1 MTLASAAILLFL
13 IMDPF
18 GNMVTFNAVLGG
30 LEQRRRI
37 VIILRESLIAFAIL
51 LLFLYTG
58 KWVLAFLGLRE
69 ATLSIS
75 GGIILFLIA
84 LGMVF
89 PRKSVMGPEPA
100 APDEEPSEPL
110 VVPLAIPLIAGPSC
124 IAALLL
130 MASKQPDQMAQWAL
144 ALTLSWLAS
153 TIILTASVPLFRFLG
168 RRGSAAIERLMGMLL
183 VMIAVQMFLDGIKVY
198 LGQ

>member
-18 GNMVTFNAVLGG
+18 GNMVTFNSLLSG
-30 LEQRRRI
+30 LEARRR
-37 VIILRESLIAFAIL
+37 VVVILRESLIAFAIL
-51 LLFLYTG
+51 SLFLFTG
-58 KWVLAFLGLRE
+58 KWVLAILGLRE

-89 PRKSVMGPEPA
+89 PRKSVMAPEPSEQ
-100 APDEEPSEPL
+100 EEGEPL

-130 MASKQPDQMAQWAL
+130 MASKEPEKMSQWMI
-144 ALTLSWLAS
+144 ALTLAWLAS

-183 VMIAVQMFLDGIKVY
+183 VMIAVQMFLDGVKAY
-198 LGQ
+198 LA

>member
-1 MTLASAAILLFL
+1 MTLASASILLFL

-18 GNMVTFNAVLGG
+18 GNMVTFHAL
-30 LEQRRRI
+30 LEGIPMRRR
-37 VIILRESLIAFAIL
+37 VVVILRESVIAYGIL
-51 LLFLYTG
+51 LLFLFTG
-58 KWVLAFLGLRE
+58 QWVLTFLGLRE

-89 PRKSVMGPEPA
+89 PRKSVMTVDPA
-100 APDEEPSEPL
+100 DRDEGEPL

-130 MASKQPDQMAQWAL
+130 MASKSPEKLGQWTL
-144 ALTLSWLAS
+144 ALTLAWLVA
-153 TIILTASVPLFRFLG
+153 TIILAGSVPLFRFLG
-168 RRGSAAIERLMGMLL
+168 RRGSMAIERLMGMLL
-183 VMIAVQMFLDGIKVY
+183 VMIAVQMFLDGVKAY
-198 LGQ
+198 LET

>member
-1 MTLASAAILLFL
+1 MTLASATILLFL

-18 GNMVTFNAVLGG
+18 GNMVTFNSL
-30 LEQRRRI
+30 LNTLPPRRRVI
-37 VIILRESLIAFAIL
+37 VIIRESLIAFAIL

-58 KWVLAFLGLRE
+58 HWLLDLLGLQE
-69 ATLSIS
+69 SALSIS

-89 PRKSVMGPEPA
+89 PRKSVMASETDQ
-100 APDEEPSEPL
+100 PDGEPL
-110 VVPLAIPLIAGPSC
+110 IVPLAIPLIAGPST

-130 MASKQPDQMAQWAL
+130 MASKDPERMSQWLL
-144 ALTLSWLAS
+144 ALTISSLAS
-153 TIILTASVPLFRFLG
+153 TIILATSVPLFRFLG

-183 VMIAVQMFLDGIKVY
+183 VMIAVQMFLDGIKSY
-198 LGQ
+198 LSA

>member
-18 GNMVTFNAVLGG
+18 GNMVTFNSLLADVDS
-30 LEQRRRI
+30 RRR
-37 VIILRESLIAFAIL
+37 VVVILRESVIAFAIL
-51 LLFLYTG
+51 LLFLFTG
-58 KWVLAFLGLRE
+58 GYVLAFLGLKDS
-69 ATLSIS
+69 TLSIS

-89 PRKSVMGPEPA
+89 PRKSVIAPEPG
-100 APDEEPSEPL
+100 ELQGEPL
-110 VVPLAIPLIAGPSC
+110 VVPLAVPLIAGPSC

-130 MASKQPDQMAQWAL
+130 MASKEPDKMMQWTL
-144 ALTLSWLAS
+144 ALTLAWSVATVILA
-153 TIILTASVPLFRFLG
+153 LSVPLFRFLG

-183 VMIAVQMFLDGIKVY
+183 VMIAVQMFLDGIKSY
-198 LGQ
+198 LEQA

>member
-1 MTLASAAILLFL
+1 MTLASASILLFL

-18 GNMVTFNAVLGG
+18 GNMVTFHAL
-30 LEQRRRI
+30 LEGIPMRRR
-37 VIILRESLIAFAIL
+37 VVVILRESVIAYGIL
-51 LLFLYTG
+51 LLFLFTG
-58 KWVLAFLGLRE
+58 QYVLTFLGLRE

-89 PRKSVMGPEPA
+89 PRKSVMTVDPA
-100 APDEEPSEPL
+100 DRDEGEPL

-130 MASKQPDQMAQWAL
+130 MASKSPEKLGQWTL
-144 ALTLSWLAS
+144 ALTLAWLVA
-153 TIILTASVPLFRFLG
+153 TIILAGSVPLFRFLG
-168 RRGSAAIERLMGMLL
+168 RRGSMAIERLMGMLL
-183 VMIAVQMFLDGIKVY
+183 VMIAVQMFLDGVKAY
-198 LGQ
+198 LET